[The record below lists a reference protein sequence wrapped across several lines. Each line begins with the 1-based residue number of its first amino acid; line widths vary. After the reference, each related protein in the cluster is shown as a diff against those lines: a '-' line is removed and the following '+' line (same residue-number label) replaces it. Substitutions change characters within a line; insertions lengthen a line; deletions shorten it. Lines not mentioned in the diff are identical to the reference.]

1 MAITSN
7 STTNAEYVPYT
18 LREIDEMFPCKV
30 TPQDLMNDLLLSSS
44 EESITSDD
52 TDCMDENEDSDQPPI
67 NSAAVSI
74 YGVFKNC

>member
-1 MAITSN
+1 
-7 STTNAEYVPYT
+7 
-18 LREIDEMFPCKV
+18 
-30 TPQDLMNDLLLSSS
+30 MNDLLLSSS

-74 YGVFKNC
+74 YGVFKTFNLFYNFINSIQCISLFIL